1 MRYLI
6 VTECRVGQERMQQ
19 FTTEVQ
25 KWEQDAM
32 DSEHAPDLHGVYLRS
47 EDPANVLVITQFPSR
62 EAAEGFQPHLNEFK
76 KMVLACLSEEPEM
89 NGFDLFYAA
98 SPQGAEVIF
107 GQEVAHD

>member
-6 VTECRVGQERMQQ
+6 VTECNVGQGRMQE

-32 DSEHAPDLHGVYLRS
+32 NSEHAPELHAVYLRS
-47 EDPANVLVITQFPSR
+47 EDPSRVLIVTQFPSR
-62 EAAEGFQPHLNEFK
+62 EEAEGFESHLTEFK
-76 KMVLACLSEEPEM
+76 NLVLAPVTDEPVM

-98 SPQGAEVIF
+98 TPQGAEVVF
-107 GQEVAHD
+107 GEDVGHE

>member
-6 VTECRVGQERMQQ
+6 VTECRVGQERMQE

-32 DSEHAPDLHGVYLRS
+32 ASEHAPEMHAVYLRS
-47 EDPANVLVITQFPSR
+47 EDPANVLVVTQFASR
-62 EAAEGFQPHLNEFK
+62 NAAEGFQPFLNDFK
-76 KMVLACLSEEPEM
+76 KMVLSCLSEEPEM

-98 SPQGAEVIF
+98 SPDGAEVIF
-107 GQEVAHD
+107 GQDVSHD